1 MQPSVIPFELTFRW
15 FVFTM
20 LIMMFAIFVIQWLM
34 KRWTLGHSHVLWMK
48 LKKVVEQHQAE
59 ASRDLE
65 SEYAPEAVPDTQHYR
80 GGIDLD
86 RDATE
91 LRRLRTSLESSRED
105 LSPV

>member
-1 MQPSVIPFELTFRW
+1 
-15 FVFTM
+15 M

-34 KRWTLGHSHVLWMK
+34 KRWTLGHGRDLWMK

-59 ASRDLE
+59 ANQDPGC
-65 SEYAPEAVPDTQHYR
+65 EYERNGVPGSQHSR

-91 LRRLRTSLESSRED
+91 LRRLRTIVESNRGNI
-105 LSPV
+105 SPV